1 MIISNEAGINMSKNT
16 NIKDRAL
23 THLLTTLLSKMKE
36 VRFAYLFGFYAK
48 GDYSKRSDI
57 DIAIYLKK
65 EYNDFDTKLKIHH
78 KLEVTL
84 HKDVDLVILNSIKNF
99 NLLESILNN
108 GIIIK
113 DSQDD
118 TRIMYE
124 LNKEH
129 EIKHYLTSLENFQQR
144 QGYTEKPPPCI

>member
-1 MIISNEAGINMSKNT
+1 MSKN
-16 NIKDRAL
+16 IKAKNQTL
-23 THLLTTLLSKMKE
+23 THLLATLLSKMKE
-36 VRFAYLFGFYAK
+36 VRFAYLFGSYAK

-78 KLEVTL
+78 QLEVAL

-118 TRIMYE
+118 ARIMYE

-129 EIKHYLTSLENFQQR
+129 EIKDYKEFRKLLNVA
-144 QGYTEKPPPCI
+144 